1 VTLRPTGILETPDG
15 NLYTVIDDI
24 DTESVVL
31 IPMSYG
37 HRRLAKREDLGA
49 EGVLHEGRS
58 AGVQTGRPEYSIV
71 SMDKGWYLTCRSVV
85 PSRLSKTG
93 EEHVLEERVPLHD
106 LGLSLSQVGALNTIL
121 SHTGQRNARTDR
133 YFRDAATE
141 DDIEAL
147 RAGLSPL
154 AAERDSDADSGGGED
169 DRVV

>member
-71 SMDKGWYLTCRSVV
+71 S
-85 PSRLSKTG
+85 
-93 EEHVLEERVPLHD
+93 
-106 LGLSLSQVGALNTIL
+106 
-121 SHTGQRNARTDR
+121 
-133 YFRDAATE
+133 
-141 DDIEAL
+141 